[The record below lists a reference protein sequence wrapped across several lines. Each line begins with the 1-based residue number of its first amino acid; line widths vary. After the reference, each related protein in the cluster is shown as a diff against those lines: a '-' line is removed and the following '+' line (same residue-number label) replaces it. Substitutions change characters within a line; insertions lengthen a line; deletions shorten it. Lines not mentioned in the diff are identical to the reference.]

1 MQSRLK
7 QILQPVFQLMKI
19 DASGLEESPDYVMTL
34 EGGLKVEL
42 RESPPDFLTVSCLL
56 PISAERFDDP
66 QTLAILLQ
74 TNLLGL
80 DHPPILTGAI
90 VEQKKIIVWTR
101 QPFLMLDAHGMKR
114 LFERYVEQAQKTA
127 GWLARPQEPTNPSGP
142 RAGAGL
148 PRGAKRPS
156 PRL

>member
-19 DASGLEESPDYVMTL
+19 DASALEESPDYVMTL
-34 EGGLKVEL
+34 DDGLSVEL
-42 RESPPDFLTVSCLL
+42 RESPPDYLTVSCLL
-56 PISAERFDDP
+56 PISSARFDDP

-80 DHPPILTGAI
+80 EHPPVLTGAI

-101 QPFLMLDAHGMKR
+101 QPFLMLDAHGLKR

-127 GWLARPQEPTNPSGP
+127 AWLAIPQQQPAASGA
-142 RAGAGL
+142 RAGL
-148 PRGAKRPS
+148 PRDVRSPAPRP
-156 PRL
+156 